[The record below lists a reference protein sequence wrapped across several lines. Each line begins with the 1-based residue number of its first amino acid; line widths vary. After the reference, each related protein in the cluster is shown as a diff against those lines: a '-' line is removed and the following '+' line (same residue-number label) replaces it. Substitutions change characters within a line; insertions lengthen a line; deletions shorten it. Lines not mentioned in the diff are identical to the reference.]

1 MDCCVVESGSPE
13 TMVLRYELKYMNEMG
28 GSSEDFV
35 KKKGRGY
42 LIQSKTMY

>member
-1 MDCCVVESGSPE
+1 MEYCVLESVAPE